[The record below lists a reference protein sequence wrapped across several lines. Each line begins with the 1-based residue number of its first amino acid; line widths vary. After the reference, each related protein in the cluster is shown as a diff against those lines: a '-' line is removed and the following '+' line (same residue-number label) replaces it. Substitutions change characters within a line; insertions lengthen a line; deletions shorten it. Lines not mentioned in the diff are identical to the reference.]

1 MEAMTDD
8 SSGLTRASLDHD
20 GVGQP
25 EEVLLPG
32 DKALV
37 KSALQVR
44 EQAYAPYSGFPV
56 GAALLSTSGRVFT
69 GCNVENASYPLTI
82 CAERA
87 ALYGAVS
94 DGEREFEAIAVV
106 SATGATP
113 CGACR
118 QVLSEFGGPTGDLR
132 VLVADTAGSIRSFT
146 IAELLPEVFTPDQL
160 G

>member
-1 MEAMTDD
+1 MTEG
-8 SSGLTRASLDHD
+8 SSGRTGASLEHSP
-20 GVGQP
+20 GGKP
-25 EEVLLPG
+25 EKALLPG

-37 KSALQVR
+37 ESALQVR

-56 GAALLSTSGRVFT
+56 GAALLGASGRVFT
-69 GCNVENASYPLTI
+69 GCNVENASYPLTM

-87 ALYGAVS
+87 ALFRAVS
-94 DGEREFEAIAVV
+94 EGEREFEAIAVA

-118 QVLSEFGGPTGDLR
+118 QVLSEFGGPDGDLR